1 MSEKQTLV
9 ISFYNLPA
17 LAWETTAHL
26 RLSDTISLAS

>member
-1 MSEKQTLV
+1 MSEKQALV
-9 ISFYNLPA
+9 IPSYNLPT